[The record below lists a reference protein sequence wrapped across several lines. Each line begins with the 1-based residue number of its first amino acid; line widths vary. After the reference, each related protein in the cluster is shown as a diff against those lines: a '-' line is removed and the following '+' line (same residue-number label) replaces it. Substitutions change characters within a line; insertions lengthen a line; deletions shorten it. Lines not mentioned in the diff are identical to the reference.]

1 MTNHLPILLVVVPL
15 IAAPACLLLGNRR
28 LIYLFSLVVAWLTF
42 ANSLRLL
49 ATVLDSGKLRYNIG
63 NWAPPYG
70 IEFVADPLSSFVA
83 MFVSGMAAAVLTYAP
98 RLVEVEIPAEKQHY
112 FYSLYLTCLTGLLG
126 ITLTGDLFNVFVFL
140 EISSLSSYALISLG
154 KDRRAVLAS
163 LQYLFIGS
171 IGATFFLIGVGL
183 LYQVTGTLNML
194 DIASRLQELEI
205 VNGKGIVML
214 ASTRTLRVALAFM
227 TVGLGIKMAVFPV
240 HKWLPNAYTF
250 APNVVTCF
258 LAATSTKVAVYAL
271 IRLIYGVFTLEFSF
285 DLLPMRYEL
294 ILLSFLGIF
303 TASLAAIFQS
313 DVKKILAYSSVAQL
327 GYMVL
332 GVNLISAMG
341 LSGAIVHMF
350 NHAVIKGAL
359 FMVVG
364 CFALRLGSVQLE
376 DWRGAGK
383 RLPWTSFA
391 WVLAGLGLIGV
402 PLTAGFIS
410 KWTLLLALAQEET
423 WFLAGALVVSSILAV
438 VYVWRVVEVLY
449 FGQPSQK
456 VLEAKEAPL
465 SMLVPTYGLIL
476 VMMVFGFWTEYS
488 LGIAQQAAATMLETA
503 TMLKEVAK

>member
-1 MTNHLPILLVVVPL
+1 
-15 IAAPACLLLGNRR
+15 
-28 LIYLFSLVVAWLTF
+28 
-42 ANSLRLL
+42 
-49 ATVLDSGKLRYNIG
+49 
-63 NWAPPYG
+63 
-70 IEFVADPLSSFVA
+70 
-83 MFVSGMAAAVLTYAP
+83 
-98 RLVEVEIPAEKQHY
+98 
-112 FYSLYLTCLTGLLG
+112 
-126 ITLTGDLFNVFVFL
+126 
-140 EISSLSSYALISLG
+140 
-154 KDRRAVLAS
+154 
-163 LQYLFIGS
+163 
-171 IGATFFLIGVGL
+171 
-183 LYQVTGTLNML
+183 
-194 DIASRLQELEI
+194 
-205 VNGKGIVML
+205 
-214 ASTRTLRVALAFM
+214 M

-332 GVNLISAMG
+332 GVNLISVMG

-364 CFALRLGSVQLE
+364 CFALRLGSVQLK

-488 LGIAQQAAATMLETA
+488 LGIAQQAAATLLETA